1 MRPFLSHRL
10 LLVFPTLIGATLLVF
25 LLMRVL
31 PGDVAYTLL
40 AGDEGTAQV
49 DPDSLALLRHQLG
62 TDRPLHVQY
71 LNWLSGIPRG
81 DLGTSMWNR
90 LPVAGEI
97 ARRLP
102 LTIEIA
108 LLSVLLGFGTGLTL
122 GIVSAL
128 KRNTLTDSI
137 ARFTSVLFLAIP
149 SFWLG
154 MLILMF
160 TVHFY
165 NWMPPMGYFLPWKQP
180 GANITQI
187 LFPSLV
193 IGSHIMAI
201 VTRITRSTMLEVL
214 QEDYIRMARA
224 KGFSEHQVVMRHAM
238 KNSMIPVITIVSLS
252 FGSLLGG
259 TIIMERVFSV
269 PGIGSYLIESIT
281 VRDYT
286 ATQALVL
293 LFGGSF
299 ILINLLVDI
308 AYGWLDPRISH
319 P

>member
-1 MRPFLSHRL
+1 MRPFLTHRL
-10 LLVFPTLIGATLLVF
+10 LLVLPTLIGATLLVF

-40 AGDEGTAQV
+40 AGDEGAAHV
-49 DPDSLALLRHQLG
+49 DPDSLARLRQQLG
-62 TDRPLHVQY
+62 TDRPLYVQY
-71 LNWLSGIPRG
+71 LDWLSGIPRG

-90 LPVAGEI
+90 LPVADEI

-108 LLSVLLGFGTGLTL
+108 LLSVLLGFGAGLPL

-128 KRNTLTDSI
+128 RRNTLTDSI
-137 ARFTSVLFLAIP
+137 ARFTSVLFLAVP

-165 NWMPPMGYFLPWKQP
+165 NWMPPLGYFLPWKQP
-180 GANITQI
+180 GANLTQI

-201 VTRITRSTMLEVL
+201 VTRMTRSTMLEVL

-224 KGFSEHQVVMRHAM
+224 KGFSERQVVMRHAM

>member
-10 LLVFPTLIGATLLVF
+10 LLVLPTLIGATLLVF

-40 AGDEGTAQV
+40 AGDEGAAQV

-71 LNWLSGIPRG
+71 LDWLSGIPRG

-102 LTIEIA
+102 LTIEVA
-108 LLSVLLGFGTGLTL
+108 LLSVLLGFGAGLPL

-128 KRNTLTDSI
+128 RRNTLTDSI

-165 NWMPPMGYFLPWKQP
+165 NWMPPLGYFLPWKQP
-180 GANITQI
+180 GANLTQI

-201 VTRITRSTMLEVL
+201 VTRMTRSTMLEVL

-224 KGFSEHQVVMRHAM
+224 KGFSERQVVMRHAM